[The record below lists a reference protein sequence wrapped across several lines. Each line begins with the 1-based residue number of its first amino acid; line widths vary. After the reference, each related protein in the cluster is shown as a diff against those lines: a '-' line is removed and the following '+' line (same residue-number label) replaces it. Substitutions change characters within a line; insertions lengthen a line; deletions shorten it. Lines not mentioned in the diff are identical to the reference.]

1 MLAVTSPNRIP
12 SDSNIPTM
20 QELGYKKVDVVMWRG
35 LAAKKGTPKAQI
47 KALEKSCC
55 CVCKQL

>member
-20 QELGYKKVDVVMWRG
+20 QELGYKKVDVVAWRG
-35 LAAKKGTPKAQI
+35 LAAKK
-47 KALEKSCC
+47 
-55 CVCKQL
+55 